1 MYHSGTSC
9 SNISFLYSGQSLHF
23 PFATVPLRTRSMIV
37 KDSSLSSP
45 LLIRYVII
53 SSRVQIAVEM
63 VALPLL
69 IRSCALFSHT
79 SVPWDNPEIRI
90 RSESVCGFVSTT
102 IWITKSVPNSGIPR
116 HPTGHPPISSG
127 VIPSAD
133 VSWNKDITP

>member
-90 RSESVCGFVSTT
+90 ESESVCGFCIYYHLDYEIRSELRNSKTSYRT
-102 IWITKSVPNSGIPR
+102 SSDIIWCDSKCRCIME
-116 HPTGHPPISSG
+116 
-127 VIPSAD
+127 
-133 VSWNKDITP
+133 